1 MEQNSFADSIKVFM
15 NKKLDIKDYCFI
27 LSHYL
32 NEIKLQKGDKY
43 KYDEFC
49 HQTKR
54 HQCIEI
60 VNTAL
65 SYGEID
71 YIVFYIIKWW
81 LERESGDEAVLHK
94 YDFYKGVCFT
104 DEYLQL
110 KGNLEKMKPDPIGIR
125 ISNFLCNVLCK
136 NSELKEFCL
145 NIPVYLK
152 EIKQGLEYR
161 YAYINNIINEAE
173 INCKYICHDFVNS
186 AEAHEA
192 VYHLVFFIVKYWF
205 ETKIAESSVLH
216 KYFFHEDLCCFYE
229 ELVKQK
235 DQKMAEEV
243 EKLIEKF
250 TIGVN
255 RCIKV
260 FVSEPV
266 FKKKEFDVYL
276 CIMPPDALP
285 ISNSIPCSVSLN
297 AQVKDGSIIWQSKV
311 KAKLK
316 TNIPKYCFIPY
327 TRKDEILVQEPHDE
341 VEWIAFKL
349 TASAAGSVKLRFII
363 YQGKKKIAVLD
374 KVIEIK
380 DFDYESVIGQIFLLF
395 LLSQRSFY
403 YIINE
408 SRQKQLEL
416 LERITK
422 KEKEKEKLQE
432 VITYLE
438 ETLED
443 YVVRVAG
450 EGETE
455 QIRGDLLYLEQKQ
468 EKMLGVFES
477 EQTSILKG
485 LLSYTWSGFFTFF
498 GVGIYYQYF
507 ILSYKSKIPIL
518 LEKAKA
524 RFTKPR
530 QIRFIRESSES
541 AGGIIGIDLGTTYSS
556 IAVPKKLKGKHV
568 YIGNDITI
576 LKDDNNQYLIPSVA
590 ATDEK
595 GAEYVGQPAKDK
607 IDHKPAP
614 ITFAKRFIGEDI
626 ELPFGNGGLL
636 PEEVTARILS
646 YLKKIAEDWK
656 IKVEMAVIS
665 VPRHF
670 KENQRQKTKKAG
682 ELAGFKMIEFIED
695 PIAAALMYEQSY
707 KYHPKKSNIIM
718 TYDLGGGTFEATIL
732 TKEKDSLFKIDKP
745 DFVYCAPHINGENID
760 KRLADW
766 IVDQLK
772 ININPDSIEMKKLLA
787 LAETVKISLM
797 KKLPTN
803 TPKNRKKQKMTSISF
818 LINLETFEGSI
829 EYNTKNSHK
838 MFEEPG
844 KPISLTIDLET
855 FEGLI
860 EKDIDETIE
869 HCRELQN
876 KAPKEIDDILL
887 IGGNTYI
894 PLVSRKLKEAFNI
907 EPKLKSPELCV
918 AAGAAI
924 MANNRIKANSDLT
937 N

>member
-1 MEQNSFADSIKVFM
+1 MEQNSFADSINIFM

-94 YDFYKGVCFT
+94 YDFYKGLCFT
-104 DEYLQL
+104 EEYLQL

-136 NSELKEFCL
+136 NTELKEFCL
-145 NIPVYLK
+145 NIHAYQK
-152 EIKQGLEYR
+152 EINPGLEYR
-161 YAYINNIINEAE
+161 YAYINSIINEAE

-243 EKLIEKF
+243 EKLLKKF

-266 FKKKEFDVYL
+266 FKKREFDVYL
-276 CIMPPDALP
+276 GMMPPDDQS
-285 ISNSIPCSVSLN
+285 ISNSFPCDVSLN
-297 AQVKDGSIIWQSKV
+297 AHVKDGSIVWQRKV
-311 KAKLK
+311 KVKLK

-349 TASAAGSVKLRFII
+349 TASVVGSVKLRFII
-363 YQGKKKIAVLD
+363 YQGKKKIAALD

-380 DFDYESVIGQIFLLF
+380 DFDYESIIGQILLLF

-416 LERITK
+416 LKRITK

-443 YVVRVAG
+443 YVVKVAC
-450 EGETE
+450 ERETE

-477 EQTSILKG
+477 EQTSFLKG
-485 LLSYTWSGFFTFF
+485 VLRYTWSGFLTIFSYVS
-498 GVGIYYQYF
+498 GLGIYNQYY
-507 ILSYKSKIPIL
+507 ILHYKSQLPIM
-518 LEKAKA
+518 LENALA
-524 RFTKPR
+524 RLTKLRLIKLIR
-530 QIRFIRESSES
+530 QSSDRAS
-541 AGGIIGIDLGTTYSS
+541 GIIGIDLGTTYSS

-568 YIGNDITI
+568 YIRNDITL
-576 LKDDNNQYLIPSVA
+576 LKDDNNQYSIPSVA

-595 GAEYVGQPAKDK
+595 GAEYVGQLAKDRA
-607 IDHKPAP
+607 DHKPAA
-614 ITFAKRFIGEDI
+614 ITSVKRCIGEDI
-626 ELPFGNGGLL
+626 RLPFGKSGLL
-636 PEEVTARILS
+636 PEEVLAKILR
-646 YLKKIAEDWK
+646 YLKKIAEKW
-656 IKVEMAVIS
+656 IGKVEMTVIT
-665 VPRHF
+665 VPAHF
-670 KENQRQKTKKAG
+670 NDVQEKKMEIATL
-682 ELAGFKMIEFIED
+682 LAEFGMIEFIKD
-695 PIAAALMYEQSY
+695 PIAAAQMYYQEDER
-707 KYHPKKSNIIM
+707 NLTIM
-718 TYDLGGGTFEATIL
+718 TYDLGGGTFEAALL
-732 TKEKDSLFKIDKP
+732 TKQKESNFKINSYKWD
-745 DFVYCAPHINGENID
+745 ANLNGENID
-760 KRLADW
+760 KRLAEW
-766 IVDQLK
+766 IIKKLEA
-772 ININPDSIEMKKLLA
+772 NIQPDSTEMKKILI
-787 LAETVKISLM
+787 LAEEVKIYLLKNGDCHLS
-797 KKLPTN
+797 KKFL
-803 TPKNRKKQKMTSISF
+803 KIKKV
-818 LINLETFEGSI
+818 
-829 EYNTKNSHK
+829 
-838 MFEEPG
+838 PG
-844 KPISLTIDLET
+844 KIKSLKIDLET

-860 EKDIDETIE
+860 EEDINETIE
-869 HCRELQN
+869 HCRKLLEDSQIN
-876 KAPKEIDDILL
+876 PKAIDDILL
-887 IGGNTYI
+887 VGGNTYI

-907 EPKLKSPELCV
+907 EPKLNNPELCV

-924 MANNRIKANSDLT
+924 MANNRSKTKRYLT